1 MQILYKIPAPYTA
14 RNEMIEVYGEP
25 NMGWYEW
32 RVVEDGLVLRDTKN
46 KLYDCAEIALRD
58 ALNAM
63 STEDEW
69 NALVANKVPTQSVA
83 SDLSNDVTR
92 SASKLMRMKDELQG
106 MGLESALFWKS
117 PGQTKTP
124 VAFLLVGESST
135 DVELARQS
143 IQA

>member
-25 NMGWYEW
+25 DMGWYEW
-32 RVVEDGLVLRDTKN
+32 RVVEGGAVLRDTKN

-69 NALVANKVPTQSVA
+69 NALVANKVPNQSVA

-92 SASKLMRMKDELQG
+92 SASKLMKMKDELHG

-124 VAFLLVGESST
+124 VAFLLVGENST

-143 IQA
+143 IPT